1 MSKLALKKMN
11 EQIEVDKEILSV
23 LPKNNKKNLITY
35 KDKAA
40 EIKRRY
46 DTYLNEI
53 NMEIKRRV
61 IKITSIAPNPKI
73 EETAKEIEEM
83 KDIRILNENI
93 TSFEKMELDEIL
105 FVLKRFYKNNL
116 ELVNESIV
124 QCLERFKKVGIKL
137 KASDFNYSIYT
148 KEYMKVFFNE
158 LKKGDINSTEVKEN
172 FEQIYWK
179 CSDIIMQIE
188 LNFRSIYLKNE
199 KEIDKYFENEK
210 KLMTNKIGLNEKEAI
225 QKYNALKSRL
235 IKLKNKDTSILVQKF
250 INKEEAPK
258 DYESNSIK
266 NIYKKLLKDDFE
278 DLEEDQLKELNK
290 NISRLNDNLYE
301 YKNFMNFKF
310 IYDEIVEIFNSTEK
324 FKNLYVQKLKQ
335 INKLEAQLNKINKK
349 MEKRQRH
356 RGLIIRLFNSV
367 KKNNNKLEDINT
379 DVTSK
384 INELK
389 EVYRE
394 LEENKVKNIISTEL
408 NKNSTIFDALS
419 LINPFYS
426 FLVDAIIK
434 KYEDIQ
440 QDDIK
445 AMIKDFRE
453 FIEFPNINI
462 INNTKIVEDKDMALA
477 IKDKYN
483 LCNINVAREDLQIEN
498 IDKLKII
505 VNIICTN
512 KYLEASKVELD
523 DIKYVLQ
530 ATKILEEDNDEG
542 EAE

>member
-11 EQIEVDKEILSV
+11 DQIEVDKEILSV
-23 LPKNNKKNLITY
+23 LPKNNKKNLIAY

-61 IKITSIAPNPKI
+61 VKITSISPNPKI
-73 EETAKEIEEM
+73 EETEKEIEGM
-83 KDIRILNENI
+83 KDIRILNEKI

-124 QCLERFKKVGIKL
+124 KCLERFKKVGIRL
-137 KASDFNYSIYT
+137 KSSDFSYSVYT
-148 KEYMKVFFNE
+148 KEYMKVFFSE

-210 KLMTNKIGLNEKEAI
+210 KLMTNEIGLNEKEAF

-235 IKLKNKDTSILVQKF
+235 IRLKNKDTSVLVQKF
-250 INKEEAPK
+250 INKEEATK
-258 DYESNSIK
+258 DYEKNSIN
-266 NIYKKLLKDDFE
+266 NIYKKILKDDLD
-278 DLEEDQLKELNK
+278 DLEEEQIKELNK

-324 FKNLYVQKLKQ
+324 YKNIYTQKLKQ
-335 INKLEAQLNKINKK
+335 VNKLEAQLVKINKQ

-356 RGLIIRLFNSV
+356 RGLIIRLFNNV

-379 DVTSK
+379 DVASK

-408 NKNSTIFDALS
+408 NKNSTIYDALN
-419 LINPFYS
+419 LISPFYS

-445 AMIKDFRE
+445 SMIIEFRE
-453 FIEFPNINI
+453 FIEFPKINI

-483 LCNINVAREDLQIEN
+483 LCNLNVAREDLEIEN
-498 IDKLKII
+498 IDKLKFA
-505 VNIICTN
+505 VNTICTN
-512 KYLEASKVELD
+512 KYLEGSKVDLD

-530 ATKILEEDNDEG
+530 ATKVLEEDNDEG